1 MNVSEGV
8 KRFYHRNKG
17 VLAVVTLLLLFLLL
31 FFFPSIF
38 ITVYPGEVG
47 VKFNRLFG
55 GTVRDKIYPDGL
67 YVIFPWDRMYRYDV
81 RVQGFQQ
88 TVYMLTSYG
97 LNLEVDV
104 AVRFRPEM
112 ERLPEL
118 HLRVGPQYLEKV
130 VIPMTISSVRQ
141 VLGKYTPEE
150 IYSTEAERL
159 QDQILQQVVE
169 QTGRVPIVYD
179 SLVIER
185 ILLPPLIREAIEKKL
200 LFQQQMLA
208 YEFRLEA
215 ERKEIE
221 RKMLEAEGIAKY
233 NVRVRESLTGDL
245 LTWKGITAT
254 TELAASNNAKVVIIG
269 SGKGGLPVIL
279 NLEGAE
285 LSAAARQLD
294 AEQQSEQGPD
304 PNPALLGEQPPAQPI
319 GQSTDQSVD
328 QPIGQPAVRLPA
340 QSSPREFQMQA
351 PQPGAERNVK

>member
-1 MNVSEGV
+1 MSVTDGV
-8 KRFYHRNKG
+8 KKFYHRNKG

-55 GTVRDKIYPDGL
+55 GTVRDKIYPDGF
-67 YVIFPWDRMYRYDV
+67 YVMFPWDRMYRYDV

-150 IYSTEAERL
+150 IYSTEAERM

-185 ILLPPLIREAIEKKL
+185 ILLPQMIREAIEKKL

-221 RKMLEAEGIAKY
+221 RKMLEAEGIARY
-233 NVRVRESLTGDL
+233 NIRVRESITGDL

-279 NLEGAE
+279 NMEGAE
-285 LSAAARQLD
+285 LSAAARQLA
-294 AEQQSEQGPD
+294 AEQQSEQGRE
-304 PNPALLGEQPPAQPI
+304 PNPAPLGGQPRVQADAPSTDQPAAQPVGQSAVQPPA
-319 GQSTDQSVD
+319 
-328 QPIGQPAVRLPA
+328 
-340 QSSPREFQMQA
+340 
-351 PQPGAERNVK
+351 PQPEAERNVK

>member
-1 MNVSEGV
+1 MSVADGV
-8 KRFYHRNKG
+8 KGFYHRNKG

-38 ITVYPGEVG
+38 ITIYPGEVG

-55 GTVRDKIYPDGL
+55 GTVRDKIYPDGF

-150 IYSTEAERL
+150 IYSTAAERM

-169 QTGRVPIVYD
+169 ETGRVPIVYD

-221 RKMLEAEGIAKY
+221 RKMLEAEGIARY
-233 NVRVRESLTGDL
+233 NIRVRESITGDL
-245 LTWKGITAT
+245 LTWKGINAT

-279 NLEGAE
+279 NMEGAE
-285 LSAAARQLD
+285 LSAAANQLA
-294 AEQQSEQGPD
+294 AEQQSEQSQE
-304 PNPALLGEQPPAQPI
+304 PNPALRVGQPPAQTNVPSTEQSAEQPV
-319 GQSTDQSVD
+319 GQSAAQ
-328 QPIGQPAVRLPA
+328 LPA
-340 QSSPREFQMQA
+340 HPLPREFQTQA
-351 PQPGAERNVK
+351 PLPGADRNLK